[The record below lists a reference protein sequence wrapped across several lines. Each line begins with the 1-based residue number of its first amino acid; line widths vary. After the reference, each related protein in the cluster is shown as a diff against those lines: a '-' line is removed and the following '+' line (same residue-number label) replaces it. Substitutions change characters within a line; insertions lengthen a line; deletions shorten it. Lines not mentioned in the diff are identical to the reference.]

1 MTDSRV
7 SVVHQAKGMTPPPT
21 TPPTT
26 TAPRPPSSSKGGVN
40 DDDYLVDATAA
51 ASDGAVVAAVEGGG
65 TTFKVAVVRLTPQK
79 LLPPPSSSYDD
90 DTNQNSIRILHRA
103 EYPSDIDPHAC
114 LRQCADFLRRHM
126 PPDEGYRALG
136 VACFGP
142 LGLHRNTVAYGRIL
156 PSSPK
161 AIWRNVDVL
170 TPLVQACRRDGEDND
185 DDKDESSLAVML
197 DTDVNAPALVEYR
210 RALQAQ
216 QQQQQQQ
223 QQNDSSG
230 TAGSAAW
237 LSSCAYVT
245 VGTGVGVGL
254 VVNGSPVHGLMHPEA
269 GHVLVPSLL
278 PNDSFQGYSWGRDT
292 CPYFG
297 VNTVEGTTSSVALVE
312 RLQHMTMMMHRG
324 DGGAAAQL
332 SSSTGQGRNV
342 LATLPDD
349 HEIWEH
355 AVNAVASLCVTLLL
369 TVSVERIVLGGG
381 VVQHRPALL
390 DQIRR
395 RVPVL
400 VNGYLDLPASY
411 MSDLIVTSD
420 YGDDAGLY
428 GAIGLAQEALLRLRR
443 QRRQSRDGDKEER
456 GHGDDDDDDDD
467 DEKKKKKKT
476 EERRM
481 KQVAFGHG
489 LWHGALVGA
498 VGTALLFA
506 YAVIP
511 ALTRMT
517 HRKPRG

>member
-1 MTDSRV
+1 MT
-7 SVVHQAKGMTPPPT
+7 
-21 TPPTT
+21 PTT
-26 TAPRPPSSSKGGVN
+26 TTTPATPPHPPSSKGDEDVTT
-40 DDDYLVDATAA
+40 DDPAT
-51 ASDGAVVAAVEGGG
+51 GAVVAAVEGGG
-65 TTFKVAVVRLTPQK
+65 TTFKVAVVRLTPQT
-79 LLPPPSSSYDD
+79 LLPSPPPSSSSSSDD
-90 DTNQNSIRILHRA
+90 ANQNSIHILHRA
-103 EYPSDIDPHAC
+103 EYPSDVDPHLC
-114 LRQCADFLRRHM
+114 LRRCADFLRRHM
-126 PPDEGYRALG
+126 PPDEGYEALG

-170 TPLVQACRRDGEDND
+170 TPLVQACRRRAENDND
-185 DDKDESSLAVML
+185 EDEDKTSLAVML

-210 RALQAQ
+210 RALHAQQQRQ
-216 QQQQQQQ
+216 QQQQQQR
-223 QQNDSSG
+223 QNDSSG
-230 TAGSAAW
+230 TAGSAAPVAW

-278 PNDSFQGYSWGRDT
+278 PNDSFEGYSWGRDT

-312 RLQHMTMMMHRG
+312 RLQHMTRMMQQHGG

-400 VNGYLDLPASY
+400 VNGYLDLPTNN

-428 GAIGLAQEALLRLRR
+428 GAVGLAQEALRLRR
-443 QRRQSRDGDKEER
+443 RQDAATLGNKEDR
-456 GHGDDDDDDDD
+456 GHDDD
-467 DEKKKKKKT
+467 DEKKKKT

-498 VGTALLFA
+498 AGTALLFVC
-506 YAVIP
+506 AVIP
-511 ALTRMT
+511 ALNRMT